1 MIYLYCYNDKY
12 QFCKIYIDFLILKY
26 NFINIVI
33 IANINEINNYIKN
46 NNLEYLNHIL
56 LENINEN
63 IINELNNINIPFYIY
78 NTQII
83 NKYDNYSYLKN
94 TNNNIKIITYN
105 YNDKIFLSKYINNI
119 SFLPIQIYK
128 DNNLI
133 KKHNIIINCNNKKLK
148 KIIINDLTKKNFD
161 FISISKIFKNQ
172 TYNNISKYKILI
184 NIDNNDNFYNE
195 ILLNYC
201 IYNNILII
209 NDKKNIINNYL
220 LNTYVFHIQFDLI
233 IYFTEYLV
241 NNFDIILKKTYKN
254 LNLIKNDIIINKI
267 SNIFFYNNIIENN
280 KLGFI
285 ILRHVNS
292 ELTNKY
298 WIESY
303 FSIRKYYNN
312 KIIIIDDKS
321 NKNFLTKIKLENCY
335 IINSEFEKSGEILP
349 YYYFYK
355 YHFFEKAVILHD
367 SVFINNY
374 IDFDKY
380 ENFKFLWHFTHDWDQ
395 EEKEIKLLS
404 YLKNDNLINFYYKKD
419 KWYGCYGVQSVIDYN
434 FIKIL
439 EEKYKIFNLIKYI
452 NSREDR
458 MNFERIFG
466 LLCMYEKESNEDSSI
481 YGIIHHYIH
490 WGYLYENYLMDK
502 ETDKLKSL
510 DLIKVWS
517 GR

>member
-1 MIYLYCYNDKY
+1 MIYLYCFNDKY

-321 NKNFLTKIKLENCY
+321 NKNFLTKIKLENFY
-335 IINSEFEKSGEILP
+335 IINYEF
-349 YYYFYK
+349 
-355 YHFFEKAVILHD
+355 
-367 SVFINNY
+367 
-374 IDFDKY
+374 
-380 ENFKFLWHFTHDWDQ
+380 
-395 EEKEIKLLS
+395 
-404 YLKNDNLINFYYKKD
+404 
-419 KWYGCYGVQSVIDYN
+419 
-434 FIKIL
+434 
-439 EEKYKIFNLIKYI
+439 
-452 NSREDR
+452 
-458 MNFERIFG
+458 
-466 LLCMYEKESNEDSSI
+466 
-481 YGIIHHYIH
+481 
-490 WGYLYENYLMDK
+490 
-502 ETDKLKSL
+502 
-510 DLIKVWS
+510 
-517 GR
+517 